1 MGGLNLRGFQP
12 RRFVG
17 TRLVAYNIEYAYLHP
32 KRIMG
37 YAFSDGGYV
46 WYKKEHRLAQYG
58 LSLGLG
64 AGILTQEGQIRVE
77 VAIPFSGFYSKDN
90 WFNSPRYALR
100 VNQSF

>member
-1 MGGLNLRGFQP
+1 
-12 RRFVG
+12 
-17 TRLVAYNIEYAYLHP
+17 
-32 KRIMG
+32 MG

-77 VAIPFSGFYSKDN
+77 VAIPFSDFYTKDN

-100 VNQSF
+100 VNQSFWQVKMVFSIHIKLKQKISNEAISFEFWD